1 MNMHRVSLKTDE
13 ENLESSDY
21 TLTNIQS
28 RHPPDGSE
36 NPTVSGSDSW
46 KRKSKEEE
54 NANYTTTL
62 SSNLLA
68 TPSNEGSSLLSPRI
82 LTEYIP
88 TQSTPLIF
96 EDIGLDVGTLESI
109 LQLPPSIALRFA
121 TKAEESTTRSVN
133 ILVFGKRG
141 SGKTTLINSL
151 LGQQL
156 GHTDAFRVGTNSIEQ
171 VLDKLK
177 ATDTSICFI
186 DTPGIDDNSS
196 SFVIL
201 DNIVDYIRNRPI
213 HAILYVERLSDSRLS
228 SFSLKVIE
236 NITKKLGSRI
246 WRKVIIVFTFG
257 YIFPP
262 IEYSF
267 EEFVR
272 TRATSLR
279 RMIRDAID
287 DQELQLPVALSETSK
302 LCPTNDQGL
311 KILPDGIAWFP
322 ALMDILC
329 RRILYGV
336 PLTYSATEQ
345 VSWNQTLSKERW
357 LIISAAVL
365 GGFISRTLF
374 ASQNNVDNSSQQG
387 KSYQVKRKYNNKNH
401 TGTAMDQKSPFW
413 WLFKS

>member
-1 MNMHRVSLKTDE
+1 MYSTQCSKTEDSDKLSATVTSVMNMHRVSLKTDE

-156 GHTDAFRVGTNSIEQ
+156 GHTDAFRTQAYVSLTHLELMIIHQ
-171 VLDKLK
+171 VLLYWIILWIIFEIVPYTLYFMLK
-177 ATDTSICFI
+177 GFQTPDFGLQNLEKSHHCF
-186 DTPGIDDNSS
+186 
-196 SFVIL
+196 
-201 DNIVDYIRNRPI
+201 
-213 HAILYVERLSDSRLS
+213 
-228 SFSLKVIE
+228 
-236 NITKKLGSRI
+236 
-246 WRKVIIVFTFG
+246 FTFG